1 MWFSVLWLF
10 GTLFFTSLILD
21 KLLVAQEALLYALPQ
36 VLYKR
41 LKQTLLKDEL
51 LLAIYFLIDRIK
63 IRVAN

>member
-10 GTLFFTSLILD
+10 GTLFFTSRILD